1 MRLAVIAKN
10 IISGKCTV
18 ATKVTLAKSN
28 PHRKR
33 KLKLSMASV

>member
-18 ATKVTLAKSN
+18 ATRATHAKSKAQKM
-28 PHRKR
+28 R
-33 KLKLSMASV
+33 